1 MEEYIDDLMILREVL
16 ARELQT
22 INTYQSQAAQATRPE
37 VKNFLQHILEEEK
50 EHVAEAMEMIKELD
64 SNQARLMDKGSHWRP
79 ENSLEENPVAQP
91 PSQLKPA
98 NPIKINAFTVGS
110 LRGTPR

>member
-1 MEEYIDDLMILREVL
+1 MEEYVDDLMILRDVL

-50 EHVAEAMEMIKELD
+50 EHVAEAIEMIKELD
-64 SNQARLMDKGSHWRP
+64 TNQAKLMDRGSHWKP
-79 ENSLEENPVAQP
+79 ENDLEGPPAAQTA
-91 PSQLKPA
+91 SQLESTNTRKT
-98 NPIKINAFTVGS
+98 NAFTVGS
-110 LRGTPR
+110 LRETTR

>member
-1 MEEYIDDLMILREVL
+1 MEEYVDDLMILRDVL

-50 EHVAEAMEMIKELD
+50 EHVAEAIEMIKELD
-64 SNQARLMDKGSHWRP
+64 TNQAKLMDRGSHWRP
-79 ENSLEENPVAQP
+79 VSDEAE
-91 PSQLKPA
+91 KPA
-98 NPIKINAFTVGS
+98 AQIASQVESANPLKLKAFTVGS
-110 LRGTPR
+110 LRATDR